1 MSIAAFILAAGRST
15 RFGAENKLLAQLYGV
30 PMLARVIRNVK
41 AAGLTDVI
49 IITGHEAK
57 DIAEIAAG
65 EGVATCHNPDFAQGL
80 STSLKAGI
88 AALPE
93 EVEAA
98 LILLGDMPLV
108 QAQTIAA
115 LRDSAAADAAS
126 AAFVPVYRGEWG
138 NPVLLRR
145 ALFAPIMRLQGD
157 QGARKVLAA
166 REDIALVAV
175 DDPGILADFDTK
187 TEFSTAQASRA

>member
-1 MSIAAFILAAGRST
+1 MSIAAIILAAGRST
-15 RFGAENKLLAQLYGV
+15 RFGAENKLLATWHGV
-30 PMLARVIRNVK
+30 PMLAQVIRNVK
-41 AAGLTDVI
+41 TAGLTDVI
-49 IITGHEAK
+49 IIIGHEAEK
-57 DIAEIAAG
+57 IAEIAAG
-65 EGVATCHNPDFAQGL
+65 EGVTTCHNPDFAAGL

-108 QAQTIAA
+108 RTETIAA
-115 LRDSAAADAAS
+115 LSDAAANDLAS
-126 AAFVPVYRGEWG
+126 AAFAPVYRGEWG

-145 ALFAPIMRLQGD
+145 ALFAPIMQLQGD

-166 REDIALVAV
+166 RDDIAPVAV
-175 DDPGILADFDTK
+175 DDPGILADFDTQQALN
-187 TEFSTAQASRA
+187 TAQASTA